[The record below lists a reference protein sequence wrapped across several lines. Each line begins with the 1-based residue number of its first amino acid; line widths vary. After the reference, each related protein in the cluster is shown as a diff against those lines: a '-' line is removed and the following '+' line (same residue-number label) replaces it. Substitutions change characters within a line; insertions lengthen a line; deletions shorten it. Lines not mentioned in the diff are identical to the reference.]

1 VAGVRCYGKKGCD
14 SGVLDAAASPRSCCV
29 SNPRGISYDTSG
41 QTEICN
47 ICEVVGWRRTEVFAV
62 EGSEVLAVFGAVKGA
77 VGRRYVVRVEFVS
90 NGASTSIVDSSHM
103 ESIVFGPGDTAV
115 GIRVPRYDRDTRYMA
130 RNSTLLMVRMVPENL
145 DRWRFFTPDQVTVV
159 IVVPEVGF
167 ERGDYSVQ
175 YHDPTATLCLVYS
188 NTGGGH
194 AQFNVSVSIASQD
207 FSGGDFSDRETF
219 SFTQDSGRAC
229 VSVSIPPS
237 EITDPFSDTVFTA
250 AIHHREDFPFDLGPL
265 NSAAVTLLALRVP
278 WVQFDVSV
286 ATYSHPLTSV
296 RTCLLQSPP
305 DEIASGLS
313 VNVSLVRQ
321 EKITYLNFV
330 FGEDESIACQ
340 NITISS
346 VEAQEIFLT
355 IIEPPKPVFRMGAES
370 STTIVIVIEKA
381 PTERPTYGP
390 TVGTSP
396 KDALNRDT
404 TSNSGPES
412 WVIGVAVSLPVL
424 ALTAVVTVVVLILVV
439 YGFKRYTSYSP
450 AEEGKCV

>member
-1 VAGVRCYGKKGCD
+1 
-14 SGVLDAAASPRSCCV
+14 VLDAAASPRSCCV

-194 AQFNVSVSIASQD
+194 AQFNVSVSIASQ
-207 FSGGDFSDRETF
+207 GGDFSDSEIF

-229 VSVSIPPS
+229 VSISIPPS

-250 AIHHREDFPFDLGPL
+250 AIQHSEDFPFVLGPL
-265 NSAAVTLLALRVP
+265 NSAAVTLLALR
-278 WVQFDVSV
+278 
-286 ATYSHPLTSV
+286 
-296 RTCLLQSPP
+296 
-305 DEIASGLS
+305 EIAGMVHKRLVVLGLLSLALLSAQAQPQMFFCFEGFGGTCSGDLLGA
-313 VNVSLVRQ
+313 VSSPEDCCFTPNRNGLGGGAYVAAGDEQCRNCMD
-321 EKITYLNFV
+321 IT
-330 FGEDESIACQ
+330 
-340 NITISS
+340 
-346 VEAQEIFLT
+346 
-355 IIEPPKPVFRMGAES
+355 
-370 STTIVIVIEKA
+370 
-381 PTERPTYGP
+381 
-390 TVGTSP
+390 GTSP
-396 KDALNRDT
+396 KDAVSLNRDT
-404 TSNSGPES
+404 TSNSA
-412 WVIGVAVSLPVL
+412 W
-424 ALTAVVTVVVLILVV
+424 
-439 YGFKRYTSYSP
+439 SP
-450 AEEGKCV
+450 G